1 MRGSAVAAAAAHTL
15 GLRHQAL
22 DLAQLALELLQ
33 LGGLAG
39 EHVDPEVIADGHLVG
54 EAPRSQVRSATSSA
68 SRRRSSR
75 RRRTSSLWGGASEPV
90 GAADLVIVGRRIS

>member
-22 DLAQLALELLQ
+22 DLAQLAFELLQ

-54 EAPRSQVRSATSSA
+54 EATEIPGALGDELCQPQTLLPQTAHVLA
-68 SRRRSSR
+68 
-75 RRRTSSLWGGASEPV
+75 LGGASEPV